1 MNADRQRPVRT
12 VLLIAS
18 ASLALQA
25 SLIAQTPLSSLRGRV
40 VDKTSAVVIPKAE
53 IRYVAGNVSVTTDSL
68 GRYAFVALPHGVATF
83 IIRAPAYPATQFSVE
98 LKPGQ
103 EIDRTLILDSA
114 TVVVQGVTALPA
126 VSVNATSP
134 VVNRRLVDFER
145 RRATGN
151 GQYLTRAE
159 IERSGAY
166 TLQAAIRGLR
176 GVIYECG
183 GGAGCFVRMARAPMK
198 CLPDYVVDERVNN
211 SFGPSTPIRDIEAI
225 EVYTGPGDVAGEF
238 AGSNAGCGVIV
249 IWTRSG
255 PPRRP

>member
-1 MNADRQRPVRT
+1 
-12 VLLIAS
+12 
-18 ASLALQA
+18 
-25 SLIAQTPLSSLRGRV
+25 
-40 VDKTSAVVIPKAE
+40 
-53 IRYVAGNVSVTTDSL
+53 
-68 GRYAFVALPHGVATF
+68 
-83 IIRAPAYPATQFSVE
+83 
-98 LKPGQ
+98 
-103 EIDRTLILDSA
+103 
-114 TVVVQGVTALPA
+114 VQGATALPA

-145 RRATGN
+145 RRSTGN
-151 GQYLTRAE
+151 GQYLTRAD

-166 TLQAAIRGLR
+166 NLQAAIRGLR